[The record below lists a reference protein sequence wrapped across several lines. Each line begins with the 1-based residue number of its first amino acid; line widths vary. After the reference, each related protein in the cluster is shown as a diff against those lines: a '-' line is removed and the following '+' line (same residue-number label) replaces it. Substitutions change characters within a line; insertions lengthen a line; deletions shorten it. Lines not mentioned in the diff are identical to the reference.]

1 MLLPRRRRLAGT
13 ERDARLFQGVLDIRH
28 ERVRAAEHAPRNP
41 FRVLESRHAFAE
53 IVERGGGVL
62 AECPR
67 VVSQLEIPEIA
78 WTSVLFPAPSLAIH
92 AANDAA
98 DVPQTH
104 RQAVR

>member
-1 MLLPRRRRLAGT
+1 MVMLLPRRFAGA
-13 ERDARLFQGVLDIRH
+13 ERGSRFSQPLLNPRCD
-28 ERVRAAEHAPRNP
+28 RVRAAEHAPRNP